1 MNLDSSLKQE
11 AIQFLQQLIQMNT
24 SYDALKEKPA
34 LTFIQSVAEK
44 E

>member
-24 SYDALKEKPA
+24 SYDALKEKA
-34 LTFIQSVAEK
+34 SFDFYSIGG
-44 E
+44 